1 MRYLIKTI
9 AEIRRASRH
18 QPLSIFGTIITILL
32 AMLLPGLFWL
42 AANNLTIVEK
52 KLKANMTVDVFLVD
66 DISQAEIEKLR
77 GELLALE
84 GISDV
89 IFYSKRDALFKIRE
103 SFGQNI
109 IQDLDANPLP
119 ASFSLVVD
127 DTVLE
132 PGAADS
138 LIARLSAL
146 NRVEEVVFAREIL
159 YRFSGITG
167 SIKRFGIVIAVLV
180 ILSGIFISAN
190 TVRVAIT
197 DRREVVEI
205 MQVVGASRA
214 YILTPFVLLG
224 GLLGLIGAALSA
236 VLLRLIAGY
245 VSDNL
250 VELQFL
256 SLHEIIAFVLTGLL
270 LGMLGALL
278 AAGKYL
284 KI

>member
-42 AANNLTIVEK
+42 AANNLTAVEK

-66 DISQAEIEKLR
+66 DTSQAKIEKLR
-77 GELLALE
+77 GELLSLE
-84 GISDV
+84 GVSDV
-89 IFYSKRDALFKIRE
+89 IFYSERDALFKIRE
-103 SFGQNI
+103 SFGQDI
-109 IQDLDANPLP
+109 IQDLDDNPLP

-132 PGAADS
+132 PETADS
-138 LIARLSAL
+138 LVAHLSAL
-146 NRVEEVVFAREIL
+146 DQVEEVVFAREIL
-159 YRFSGITG
+159 YRFSGITD

-205 MQVVGASRA
+205 MQVVGASRT
-214 YILTPFVLLG
+214 YIMTPFVLLG
-224 GLLGLIGAALSA
+224 GLLGLIGTALSA
-236 VLLRLIAGY
+236 VLLRLIDEY
-245 VSDNL
+245 VSNNL

-256 SLHEIIAFVLTGLL
+256 NLHEIIAFILTGLL

-278 AAGKYL
+278 ATRKFL

>member
-42 AANNLTIVEK
+42 AANNLTAVEK
-52 KLKANMTVDVFLVD
+52 RLKANMTVDVFLVD

-77 GELLALE
+77 GELLSLE
-84 GISDV
+84 GVSDV
-89 IFYSKRDALFKIRE
+89 IFYSKRDALFRIRE

-109 IQDLDANPLP
+109 IQDLDSNPLP

-146 NRVEEVVFAREIL
+146 DRVEEVVFAREIL
-159 YRFSGITG
+159 HRFSGITD

-224 GLLGLIGAALSA
+224 GLLGLIGTALSA

-256 SLHEIIAFVLTGLL
+256 NLHEIIAFVLTGLL

-284 KI
+284 KV